1 LLAPRRWHQA
11 IHFTNGA
18 KLRRVSITLTQLRSF
33 LAVMRGGSVTAAA
46 DELVVTQPSVSA
58 AVAALSRELGAPVT
72 EREGRG
78 IRPTAAGMAFAPF
91 AADVIGLLEEG
102 RRAAREAAHLADRRL
117 RLAAVTTA
125 AESFVPPLMRAF
137 GVDNDEIGLTLAV
150 GNREQV
156 LDLVLDHHADVAIGG
171 RPPRDPRI
179 ESIAILPNEF
189 VLISS
194 PEDERADGTTID
206 VSELERRV
214 WLLREPGSGT
224 RVVNEEYLAAAG
236 LEPQTLTLGSNGA
249 IKQAARAGLGVSFI
263 SRAAVAL
270 ELEAG
275 LLSALPVRH
284 RPATRRWYAM
294 CSTVGPQRAAV
305 DRFMAFATSPQARDA
320 LKDAGGLTNGQSAK
334 AVRAT

>member
-1 LLAPRRWHQA
+1 
-11 IHFTNGA
+11 
-18 KLRRVSITLTQLRSF
+18 VSITLTQLRSF

-58 AVAALSRELGAPVT
+58 AVAALSRELGTPVT

-78 IRPTAAGMAFAPF
+78 IRPTAAGTAFAPF

-137 GVDNDEIGLTLAV
+137 SSNNGDIGLTLAV

-156 LDLVLDHHADVAIGG
+156 LDLVLDHRADVAIGG
-171 RPPRDPRI
+171 RPPRDSRI
-179 ESIAILPNEF
+179 QSTAVLPNEF
-189 VLISS
+189 VLITS
-194 PEDERADGTTID
+194 PDDPHASGGPVDA
-206 VSELERRV
+206 SELERRV

-224 RVVNEEYLAAAG
+224 RAVNEEFLTAAS

-249 IKQAARAGLGVSFI
+249 IKQAARAGIGVAFI

-270 ELEAG
+270 ELEHG
-275 LLSALPVRH
+275 LLAALPVRH
-284 RPATRRWYAM
+284 RPAARRWYAM
-294 CSTVGPQRAAV
+294 CSTVGPRRAAV
-305 DRFMAFATSPQARDA
+305 ERFMSFASSPLARDT
-320 LKDAGGLTNGQSAK
+320 LAGSSGLVVGSATK
-334 AVRAT
+334 AAVRER

>member
-1 LLAPRRWHQA
+1 
-11 IHFTNGA
+11 
-18 KLRRVSITLTQLRSF
+18 VSITLTQLRSF

-58 AVAALSRELGAPVT
+58 AVAALSRELGTPVT

-78 IRPTAAGMAFAPF
+78 IRPTAAGTAFAPF

-137 GVDNDEIGLTLAV
+137 AQSNDSIGMTLAV

-156 LDLVLDHHADVAIGG
+156 LDMVLDHRADVAIGG
-171 RPPRDPRI
+171 RPPRDPRVQ
-179 ESIAILPNEF
+179 ATPILPNDF
-189 VLISS
+189 VLITA
-194 PEDERADGTTID
+194 PDDPHAAGGAVDGA
-206 VSELERRV
+206 ELERRV
-214 WLLREPGSGT
+214 WLMRESGSGT
-224 RVVNEEYLAAAG
+224 RVVNEEFLAAAA

-249 IKQAARAGLGVSFI
+249 IKQAARAGLGIAFI

-270 ELEAG
+270 ELDNE
-275 LLSALPVRH
+275 LLASLPVRH
-284 RPATRRWYAM
+284 RPASRRWYAM
-294 CSTVGPQRAAV
+294 CSSVGPRRAAV
-305 DRFMAFATSPQARDA
+305 ERFMTFAASPTAREALGESSGLDQAARVA
-320 LKDAGGLTNGQSAK
+320 RSK
-334 AVRAT
+334 

>member
-1 LLAPRRWHQA
+1 
-11 IHFTNGA
+11 
-18 KLRRVSITLTQLRSF
+18 
-33 LAVMRGGSVTAAA
+33 MRGGSVTAAA

-58 AVAALSRELGAPVT
+58 AVAALSRELGTPVT

-78 IRPTAAGMAFAPF
+78 IRPTAAGTAFAPF
-91 AADVIGLLEEG
+91 ASDVIGLLEEG

-137 GVDNDEIGLTLAV
+137 GQGNEGIGLTLAV

-156 LDLVLDHHADVAIGG
+156 LDLVLDHRADVAIGG

-179 ESIAILPNEF
+179 QSTAILANEF
-189 VLISS
+189 VLITATDD
-194 PEDERADGTTID
+194 PHVGGGTID
-206 VSELERRV
+206 ATELERRV

-224 RVVNEEYLAAAG
+224 RIVNEEFLAAAS

-249 IKQAARAGLGVSFI
+249 IKQAARAGIGIAFI

-275 LLSALPVRH
+275 LLAQLPVRH
-284 RPATRRWYAM
+284 RPAARRWYAM
-294 CSTVGPQRAAV
+294 CSTVGPRRTAV
-305 DRFMAFATSPQARDA
+305 ERFMTFVASAEARDA
-320 LKDAGGLTNGQSAK
+320 LGEGSGLGASATVAK
-334 AVRAT
+334 PLRANQ

>member
-1 LLAPRRWHQA
+1 
-11 IHFTNGA
+11 
-18 KLRRVSITLTQLRSF
+18 VSITLTQLRSF

-58 AVAALSRELGAPVT
+58 AVAALSRELGTPVT

-78 IRPTAAGMAFAPF
+78 IRPTAAGTAFAPF

-137 GVDNDEIGLTLAV
+137 SQSNEEIGMTLAV

-156 LDLVLDHHADVAIGG
+156 LDMVLDHRADVAIGG
-171 RPPRDPRI
+171 RPPRDPRVQ
-179 ESIAILPNEF
+179 ATPILPNDF
-189 VLISS
+189 VLITH
-194 PEDERADGTTID
+194 PDDPNAGGGTVDGG
-206 VSELERRV
+206 ELERRV
-214 WLLREPGSGT
+214 WLMREPGSGT
-224 RVVNEEYLAAAG
+224 RVVNEEFLSAAA

-249 IKQAARAGLGVSFI
+249 IKQAARAGLGIAFI

-270 ELEAG
+270 ELDNE
-275 LLSALPVRH
+275 LLAALPVRH
-284 RPATRRWYAM
+284 RPASRRWYAM
-294 CSTVGPQRAAV
+294 CSTVGPRRAAV
-305 DRFMAFATSPQARDA
+305 ERFMTFAASSTAREA
-320 LKDAGGLTNGQSAK
+320 LGEISGITARSAK
-334 AVRAT
+334 

>member
-1 LLAPRRWHQA
+1 
-11 IHFTNGA
+11 
-18 KLRRVSITLTQLRSF
+18 
-33 LAVMRGGSVTAAA
+33 MRGGSVTAAA

-58 AVAALSRELGAPVT
+58 AVAALSRELGTPVT

-78 IRPTAAGMAFAPF
+78 IRPTAAGTAFAPF

-137 GVDNDEIGLTLAV
+137 SQSNESIGLTLAV

-156 LDLVLDHHADVAIGG
+156 LDLVLDHRADVAIGG

-179 ESIAILPNEF
+179 QATPILSNDF
-189 VLISS
+189 VLIAA
-194 PEDERADGTTID
+194 PDDPHANGVAVDAA
-206 VSELERRV
+206 ELERRV
-214 WLLREPGSGT
+214 WLMREPGSGT
-224 RVVNEEYLAAAG
+224 RVVNEEFLTAAG

-249 IKQAARAGLGVSFI
+249 IKQAARAGLGIAFI

-270 ELEAG
+270 ELDHG
-275 LLSALPVRH
+275 LLAALPVRH
-284 RPATRRWYAM
+284 RPASRRWYAM
-294 CSTVGPQRAAV
+294 CSTVGPRRAAV
-305 DRFMAFATSPQARDA
+305 ESFMAFASSQAARDA
-320 LKDAGGLTNGQSAK
+320 LGDAGSEQ
-334 AVRAT
+334 AVARPPRVR